1 MSTSYRAI
9 VAAFAILA
17 ALPLS
22 QLAANAQSGAAGES
36 VTKKTLVGVGR
47 LPADARDKFGE
58 TLGSGSG
65 LAVDLKTWT
74 RTADG
79 YRGTFFMLPDRGYNV
94 EGTTDYRTR
103 LNKVSITFKPVE
115 GPGSAAA
122 EGNGITLNVED
133 TILLTDDKGEP
144 MSGLDP
150 SEGGVRPAA
159 NGTPAL
165 PQAVNGRVAVDAE
178 AIVLMPDGSFFV
190 SDEYGPYIYRF
201 SAQGKMLS
209 AIRPPEAIIPHRKG
223 VDHFS
228 ANAPAAGAK
237 KPEPANPETGRQ
249 NNQGFEGLAL
259 TPDGKYL
266 VAILQSA
273 TRQDGGDKPETRNY
287 TRVLYYDISNV
298 DQPKLAA
305 HYVIS
310 LPVFKD
316 AEGKTRVAAQSEL
329 LALDEHRFLLLC
341 RDGNGYGTKN
351 ATSRYRKI
359 DLLDVAGATNLVGTP
374 YESLTPVAPGGELV
388 REVVPGKLS
397 PFIDMNDTS
406 ELAKFGL
413 RNGPPNDRANL
424 SEKWEGMALVPA
436 LDAGRSR
443 DFFLFVV
450 NDNDFL
456 TTNGFQVGAPYKAE
470 GGVDVDTMVLAYRVT
485 LP

>member
-1 MSTSYRAI
+1 M
-9 VAAFAILA
+9 
-17 ALPLS
+17 
-22 QLAANAQSGAAGES
+22 
-36 VTKKTLVGVGR
+36 
-47 LPADARDKFGE
+47 
-58 TLGSGSG
+58 
-65 LAVDLKTWT
+65 
-74 RTADG
+74 
-79 YRGTFFMLPDRGYNV
+79 
-94 EGTTDYRTR
+94 
-103 LNKVSITFKPVE
+103 
-115 GPGSAAA
+115 
-122 EGNGITLNVED
+122 
-133 TILLTDDKGEP
+133 
-144 MSGLDP
+144 
-150 SEGGVRPAA
+150 
-159 NGTPAL
+159 
-165 PQAVNGRVAVDAE
+165 
-178 AIVLMPDGSFFV
+178 
-190 SDEYGPYIYRF
+190 
-201 SAQGKMLS
+201 
-209 AIRPPEAIIPHRKG
+209 
-223 VDHFS
+223 
-228 ANAPAAGAK
+228 
-237 KPEPANPETGRQ
+237 
-249 NNQGFEGLAL
+249 
-259 TPDGKYL
+259 
-266 VAILQSA
+266 LQSA

-316 AEGKTRVAAQSEL
+316 AEGRTRVAAQSEL
-329 LALDEHRFLLLC
+329 FALDERRFLLLC

-374 YESLTPVAPGGELV
+374 YESLIPVAPGGELV

-397 PFIDMNDTS
+397 PFIDMNDTL

-456 TTNGFQVGAPYKAE
+456 TTNGFQVGAAYKAE